1 MENIYIRQEEARGR
15 FFNELSLRLLEKGIV
30 SERKG
35 ANILRVYL
43 DGKPVCDV
51 YPTGSIFGCD
61 NQKESGEARDLQYQT
76 ARIARTVRMYLDML
90 ETAPPLPAKGLDPED
105 GYKQLANFGGVVLAG
120 RESARGCQFVTWNWD
135 LRHEYVETGHYFA
148 GNYEGAKQDFAIR
161 AGLVDRNLFF
171 IPEQM
176 TEIYRCVSEE
186 LENSCYAGDK
196 RQQLLEEIRRQIE
209 YGVPNL
215 EELISQTNQNEI
227 NMSM

>member
-1 MENIYIRQEEARGR
+1 MENTNVRQEEIRSR
-15 FFNELSLRLLEKGIV
+15 FFGELSLQLREKGVV

-43 DGKPVCDV
+43 DGEPVCDV
-51 YPTGSIFGCD
+51 HSTSNVFSCEGR
-61 NQKESGEARDLQYQT
+61 KESEEANELQYET
-76 ARIARTVRMYLDML
+76 ARIAHTVRAYLNEL
-90 ETAPPLPAKGLDPED
+90 EAAPPLPAKGLDPED

-120 RESARGCQFVTWNWD
+120 RETAHGCQFVTWSWD
-135 LRHEYVETGHYFA
+135 PRHEYVGTGRYFA

-161 AGLVDRNLFF
+161 AGLVDRNLLF

-176 TEIYRCVSEE
+176 TEIYRCVSEK

>member
-1 MENIYIRQEEARGR
+1 MENTNVRQEEIRSR
-15 FFNELSLRLLEKGIV
+15 FFGELSLQLREKGII

-43 DGKPVCDV
+43 DGEPVCDV
-51 YPTGSIFGCD
+51 HSTSNVFSCEGR
-61 NQKESGEARDLQYQT
+61 KESEEANELQYET
-76 ARIARTVRMYLDML
+76 ARIARTVRAYLNEL
-90 ETAPPLPAKGLDPED
+90 EAAPPLPAKGLDPED

-120 RESARGCQFVTWNWD
+120 RETAYSCQFVTWSWD
-135 LRHEYVETGHYFA
+135 PRHEYVGTGRYFA

-161 AGLVDRNLFF
+161 AGLVEKNLVFT
-171 IPEQM
+171 PEQLA
-176 TEIYRCVSEE
+176 EIYRCVSEE

-215 EELISQTNQNEI
+215 EELMSQTNQNEI
-227 NMSM
+227 NMSI